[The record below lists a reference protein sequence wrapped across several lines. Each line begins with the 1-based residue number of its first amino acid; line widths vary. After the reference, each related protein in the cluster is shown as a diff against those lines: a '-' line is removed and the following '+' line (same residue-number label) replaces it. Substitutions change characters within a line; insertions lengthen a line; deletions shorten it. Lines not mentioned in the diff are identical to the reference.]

1 MLISYNFHEIWI
13 KHVLWFLDGSF
24 ICQTFLFLFIYYN
37 LHNRHSI
44 YGDLDSITANL
55 YVDRPKPCSLTGILL
70 QNVIRSSSLSS
81 TSPLL
86 SYQAPGH
93 SSRCSWVSGGPK
105 QSWQSNLSWEP
116 LVVLYFTPF
125 IALALNLNP
134 APVSSLITFVNAR
147 LGHWKT
153 LA

>member
-55 YVDRPKPCSLTGILL
+55 FVDRPKPCSLTGILL

-86 SYQAPGH
+86 SNQAPGH
-93 SSRCSWVSGGPK
+93 VCMYVNCQMSFWVKYCHKIFLVLGRLYIIWRK
-105 QSWQSNLSWEP
+105 SWEM
-116 LVVLYFTPF
+116 
-125 IALALNLNP
+125 ALSITTWNP
-134 APVSSLITFVNAR
+134 
-147 LGHWKT
+147 WKSNIYWNKVEKHI
-153 LA
+153 